1 MYSNLNLNYS
11 KNITLDNYL
20 LFSYFISFFL
30 ICYFISE
37 VCSKRIENLIL
48 YFPFLFLINGAYI
61 NTNINF
67 FVIVLVFYGFKN
79 ILQFKKNVITF
90 NSIYLLVIL
99 FWINNDLITHSY
111 FDVDKLIG
119 FSATTNTSFSLT
131 FWNLTF
137 LLIVNGVYYLI
148 DSCKKINLNK
158 IFSNFLNSGFL
169 VVIFGLI
176 ASSNLLINKFIYLYF
191 GQNKSSIF
199 QIQSIEGNTW
209 RGFSSSAE
217 MIGEFYGLIL
227 LLTFY
232 FLYVKKITLSVNQV
246 VFILFI
252 VYGFFRANNI
262 AALTSLLA
270 IITFVLISMNVQN
283 RKNKAVLYSFLTV
296 LLIVSSYFVLR
307 QNTYAAMGQSVV
319 FEGLSVSNIEIK
331 DNKNFQN
338 VDRLLS
344 ERDFLSILDLFKERD
359 EISSSLSYITANLTN
374 QTNISYIPNPVAILS
389 TGALFINRAEK
400 WGTFFAKYD
409 PEVLEFYF
417 GYGPL
422 NLVNYNFDN
431 NIITDG
437 LILPHSSLLSFLI
450 YFGLI
455 GLFTLVTALGV
466 KVFKYRKNNIFINLA
481 LIFLLINYLKSD
493 SLLYVSSFVM
503 FLFLYFVIDKDVF
516 YEQ

>member
-1 MYSNLNLNYS
+1 
-11 KNITLDNYL
+11 LDNYL

-99 FWINNDLITHSY
+99 FWINNDLLTHSY

-119 FSATTNTSFSLT
+119 FSATTNTPLSLT

-148 DSCKKINLNK
+148 DSSKKINLNK

-209 RGFSSSAE
+209 RGFSSKCRDDW
-217 MIGEFYGLIL
+217 GIL
-227 LLTFY
+227 WINFITYHFTFY
-232 FLYVKKITLSVNQV
+232 
-246 VFILFI
+246 
-252 VYGFFRANNI
+252 
-262 AALTSLLA
+262 
-270 IITFVLISMNVQN
+270 M
-283 RKNKAVLYSFLTV
+283 
-296 LLIVSSYFVLR
+296 
-307 QNTYAAMGQSVV
+307 
-319 FEGLSVSNIEIK
+319 
-331 DNKNFQN
+331 
-338 VDRLLS
+338 
-344 ERDFLSILDLFKERD
+344 
-359 EISSSLSYITANLTN
+359 
-374 QTNISYIPNPVAILS
+374 
-389 TGALFINRAEK
+389 
-400 WGTFFAKYD
+400 
-409 PEVLEFYF
+409 
-417 GYGPL
+417 
-422 NLVNYNFDN
+422 
-431 NIITDG
+431 
-437 LILPHSSLLSFLI
+437 
-450 YFGLI
+450 
-455 GLFTLVTALGV
+455 
-466 KVFKYRKNNIFINLA
+466 
-481 LIFLLINYLKSD
+481 
-493 SLLYVSSFVM
+493 
-503 FLFLYFVIDKDVF
+503 
-516 YEQ
+516 

>member
-1 MYSNLNLNYS
+1 MYLKCL
-11 KNITLDNYL
+11 
-20 LFSYFISFFL
+20 
-30 ICYFISE
+30 
-37 VCSKRIENLIL
+37 
-48 YFPFLFLINGAYI
+48 
-61 NTNINF
+61 
-67 FVIVLVFYGFKN
+67 
-79 ILQFKKNVITF
+79 
-90 NSIYLLVIL
+90 
-99 FWINNDLITHSY
+99 
-111 FDVDKLIG
+111 
-119 FSATTNTSFSLT
+119 
-131 FWNLTF
+131 
-137 LLIVNGVYYLI
+137 
-148 DSCKKINLNK
+148 
-158 IFSNFLNSGFL
+158 
-169 VVIFGLI
+169 
-176 ASSNLLINKFIYLYF
+176 

-252 VYGFFRANNI
+252 VYGFFRANNV

-331 DNKNFQN
+331 DNKNFQY
-338 VDRLLS
+338 VDRLLN

-374 QTNISYIPNPVAILS
+374 QSNISYIPNPVAILS

-455 GLFTLVTALGV
+455 GLFILVTALVV
-466 KVFKYRKNNIFINLA
+466 KVFKYRKNNLFINLA
-481 LIFLLINYLKSD
+481 LIFLMINYLKSD

-503 FLFLYFVIDKDVF
+503 FLFLYFVADKDVF